1 MITVVKTVPS
11 LPRSLSG
18 FMGASVVTAAFTFPI
33 EEGAF
38 EGVDTSC
45 QALVCVP
52 APFGTR
58 LVLPPH
64 QNPPRHQSVSVWQ
77 FGKCLCHANKCVFTG
92 SDHSAALRPTV
103 HLVCMQ
109 W

>member
-38 EGVDTSC
+38 EGVDTMLPSASLC
-45 QALVCVP
+45 AGTIWRTSGAAPTPKSTP
-52 APFGTR
+52 APECVGMA
-58 LVLPPH
+58 
-64 QNPPRHQSVSVWQ
+64 VW
-77 FGKCLCHANKCVFTG
+77 
-92 SDHSAALRPTV
+92 
-103 HLVCMQ
+103 
-109 W
+109 